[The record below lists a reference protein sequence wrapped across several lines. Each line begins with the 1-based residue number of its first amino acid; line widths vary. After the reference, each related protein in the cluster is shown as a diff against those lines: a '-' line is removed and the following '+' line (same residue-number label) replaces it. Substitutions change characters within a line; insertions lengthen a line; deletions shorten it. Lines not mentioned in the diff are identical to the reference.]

1 MAALMGSLRSLGPMR
16 IAALGL
22 VALLS
27 FGLLGYVSMRGT
39 EGPMT
44 LLYADLE
51 MRDAAQI
58 VEQLDRAHIRRQT
71 DTSGTRIMVPADQV
85 GQARLLLA
93 KDGLPTG
100 GSIGYEIF
108 DRGDGLTASGF
119 QQAINQTRAL
129 EGELSRTIRMLHG
142 VRAARV
148 HLVLPKREPFARERQ
163 EAQASVIL
171 TMQGNNRLDT
181 EGVQA
186 VLNLIAAAVP
196 GLRAQNIAV
205 VDSRGGVLAKAGQAN
220 GAASPAATAEDAK
233 RAGEQRLAH
242 AVEVMLER
250 SVGPGHVRAE
260 VSLDYDYEQIRETQ
274 EKYDPDG
281 QVVRSQQ
288 NSSNN
293 TRSSEAPPAVTVQN
307 NLPNADA
314 GASTAGSQEQRQEET
329 TNFEVSKTVRTLVRD
344 QPQLRRMTV
353 AVMVDGVTGR
363 APDGTASWTERSPE
377 DLSRIGA
384 LVQGAIGYNE
394 QRGDKVDVVSMRF
407 VSTDE
412 PGDASPEGFLARFD
426 KADVMRLA
434 ETGLIGLIV
443 IICLMFVLR
452 PMMLRLTLPVAAL
465 PATDVALAASS
476 AAAALTGP
484 DGSADVMVD
493 LADAI
498 EPLKSSAITKVAAMI
513 DRHPAES
520 VTVLRNWV
528 LTEQES

>member
-1 MAALMGSLRSLGPMR
+1 MGSLRSLGPLR
-16 IAALGL
+16 VAALGL
-22 VALLS
+22 VALIS
-27 FGLLGYVSMRGT
+27 FALLGFITLRGT

-51 MRDAAQI
+51 LRDASQI
-58 VEQLDRAHIRRQT
+58 VEQLDRAHIPRQT
-71 DTSGTRIMVPADQV
+71 DSGGTRVMVPADQV
-85 GQARLLLA
+85 GRARLLLA

-108 DRGDGLTASGF
+108 DRGDGLTASSF

-163 EAQASVIL
+163 EAQASVVL
-171 TMQGNNRLDT
+171 TMQGATRLDP

-205 VDSRGGVLAKAGQAN
+205 IDSRGGVLAKAGQATT
-220 GAASPAATAEDAK
+220 STSTTTTAEEAK

-242 AVEVMLER
+242 AVEEMLER
-250 SVGPGHVRAE
+250 SVGAGHVRAE
-260 VSLDYDYEQIRETQ
+260 ASLDYDYEQFRETQ
-274 EKYDPDG
+274 EKFDPDG

-288 NSSNN
+288 NNSNN
-293 TRSSEAPPAVTVQN
+293 SRNTEAPPAVTIQN

-314 GASTAGSQEQRQEET
+314 GTGTAGSQEQRQDET
-329 TNFEVSKTVRTLVRD
+329 TNYEVSKTVRTLVRD

-363 APDGTASWTERSPE
+363 APDGSVSWAERTPE
-377 DLSRIGA
+377 DLTRIGS
-384 LVQGAIGYNE
+384 LVRSAIGYNE
-394 QRGDKVDVVSMRF
+394 QRGDKVEVVSMRF
-407 VSTDE
+407 VAAE
-412 PGDASPEGFLARFD
+412 ELGELPPEGLLGRLD
-426 KADVMRLA
+426 KADFMRLA
-434 ETGLIGLIV
+434 ETGLIGLTV
-443 IICLMFVLR
+443 VICLVFVLR
-452 PMMLRLTLPVAAL
+452 PVMLRLTMPVAASSG
-465 PATDVALAASS
+465 PDAALAAAT
-476 AAAALTGP
+476 AARALTGP
-484 DGSADVMVD
+484 DGGGDDMVD

-498 EPLKSSAITKVAAMI
+498 EPLKSSAITRVAAMI
-513 DRHPAES
+513 DRHPTES

-528 LTEQES
+528 LNEQES